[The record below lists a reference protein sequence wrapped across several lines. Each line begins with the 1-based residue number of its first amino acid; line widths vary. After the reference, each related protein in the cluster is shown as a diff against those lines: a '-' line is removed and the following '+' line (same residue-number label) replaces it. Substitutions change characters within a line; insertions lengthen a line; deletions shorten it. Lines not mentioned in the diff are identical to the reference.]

1 MKNSLKTHDSSNID
15 DENVTVTEKKRG
27 GMRSMRRA
35 KGQVNQM
42 EAGERN
48 VSSV

>member
-15 DENVTVTEKKRG
+15 DENVTVTEKKGEMRG
-27 GMRSMRRA
+27 MRRA
-35 KGQVNQM
+35 KGQVNKT
-42 EAGERN
+42 EVGERN